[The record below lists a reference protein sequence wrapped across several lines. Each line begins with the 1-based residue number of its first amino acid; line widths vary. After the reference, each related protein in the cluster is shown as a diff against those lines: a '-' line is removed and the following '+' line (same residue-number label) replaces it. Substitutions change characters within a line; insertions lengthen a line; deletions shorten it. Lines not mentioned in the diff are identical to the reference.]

1 MEDEELMPRYES
13 NPAHNPRAPLPDKT
27 PEPTDAREVYLRHAV
42 LRDNRWWG
50 LGGNGEIYRF
60 SPTDAGTVHFSGM
73 TGGREGIRFEDIPID
88 VRRRLGRVR

>member
-1 MEDEELMPRYES
+1 MPNGLMPRYVP
-13 NPAHNPRAPLPDKT
+13 NPAHNPRAPLPRKT
-27 PEPTDAREVYLRHAV
+27 PEPADARDVYLHHAGV
-42 LRDNRWWG
+42 DGDLWYG

-60 SPTDAGTVHFSGM
+60 SPANDGTVHFSGM